1 MSSMLEQAIVDAK
14 SLREAALKNAEQAII
29 EQYAPKIKEAVESML
44 GENTN
49 KQYHIGER
57 VKYEG
62 RIYEVS
68 VGSDNGQVG
77 LKELDGKTH
86 MVNESEVSD
95 LTEQDLLQEDE
106 GMGASEAGSST
117 AGSSIEAPFAGNPR
131 VDPER
136 SVEYSVEME
145 EPVYK
150 FNLDDLKAEMESEMQ
165 TGEEP
170 PALESTD
177 DLLDDLNLETE
188 PEAGPDE
195 PEEPEEDVLSGLN
208 LQEDLIT
215 EIEEMLKEVAND
227 SEEEVLEEELVVD
240 LAGVNKGGWTETF
253 APTIGRQ
260 YEEEL
265 ANMES
270 TKYKEENEVLNQ
282 KLKDLQENYKK
293 LQMKNKQ
300 YKETVELINEKLND
314 TLLSNAK
321 LLYSNKT
328 LSDAS
333 LNERQKSKI
342 VDAIAKAKTP
352 EEARTLCE
360 ALNATVTSGNDKKEG
375 PRTLSESVNRRSNLS
390 GILPRRKKQ
399 DGQDHNFSDRMKKL
413 AGIK

>member
-44 GENTN
+44 SESDGIR
-49 KQYHIGER
+49 HIGER

-68 VGSDNGQVG
+68 VGSDGGQVG

-95 LTEQDLLQEDE
+95 LTEQDLLQEE
-106 GMGASEAGSST
+106 EAMGGSSAGNEAG
-117 AGSSIEAPFAGNPR
+117 GSPIMAPFGGNPR

-136 SVEYSVEME
+136 TVEYSVEME
-145 EPVYK
+145 EPIYK
-150 FNLDDLKAEMESEMQ
+150 FNLEDLKAEMESEEQ
-165 TGEEP
+165 TGEEAP
-170 PALESTD
+170 PQESTD
-177 DLLDDLNLETE
+177 DLLGDLDLGVE
-188 PEAGPDE
+188 PEAGPGE
-195 PEEPEEDVLSGLN
+195 PEEPEGNVLSGLD
-208 LQEDLIT
+208 LQEDLVT
-215 EIEEMLKEVAND
+215 EIESILKEIANED
-227 SEEEVLEEELVVD
+227 EEELLEEELIVD

-265 ANMES
+265 ANMQS
-270 TKYKEENEVLNQ
+270 TKYIEENEVLNQ
-282 KLKDLQENYKK
+282 KLKDLKENYKK

-300 YKETVELINEKLND
+300 YKETVELINEKLNE

-342 VDAIAKAKTP
+342 VEAIAKVKTHEEAKT
-352 EEARTLCE
+352 LYE
-360 ALNATVTSGNDKKEG
+360 ALNATVTSGNDKKKG

-390 GILPRRKKQ
+390 SILPRRRKQ
-399 DGQDHNFSDRMKKL
+399 ATEDHNFSDRMQKL

>member
-44 GENTN
+44 GESDN
-49 KQYHIGER
+49 KRLIGEK

-68 VGSDNGQVG
+68 VGSENGQVG

-86 MVNESEVSD
+86 MVSESEVSD
-95 LTEQDLLQEDE
+95 LTEQDLLQEE
-106 GMGASEAGSST
+106 EAVGGSSAGNEAG
-117 AGSSIEAPFAGNPR
+117 GSSIEAPFAGNPR

-136 SVEYSVEME
+136 TVEYSVEME
-145 EPVYK
+145 EPIYK
-150 FNLDDLKAEMESEMQ
+150 FNLEELKAEMESEEQ

-170 PALESTD
+170 PPQESTD
-177 DLLDDLNLETE
+177 DLLGDLDLGVEPQAGPEE
-188 PEAGPDE
+188 PEA
-195 PEEPEEDVLSGLN
+195 PEEDVLSGLN
-208 LQEDLIT
+208 LQEDLVT
-215 EIEEMLKEVAND
+215 EIENMLKEIVN
-227 SEEEVLEEELVVD
+227 EEEEELLEEELIVD
-240 LAGVNKGGWTETF
+240 LAGVNKSGWTETF

-265 ANMES
+265 ANMQS
-270 TKYKEENEVLNQ
+270 TKYIEENEVLNQ
-282 KLKDLQENYKK
+282 KLKDLKENYKK

-300 YKETVELINEKLND
+300 YKETVELINEKLNE

-333 LNERQKSKI
+333 LNERQKLKI
-342 VDAIAKAKTP
+342 VEAIAKVKTHEEAKT
-352 EEARTLCE
+352 LYE
-360 ALNATVTSGNDKKEG
+360 ALNATVTSGNDKKKG

-390 GILPRRKKQ
+390 SILPRRKKQ
-399 DGQDHNFSDRMKKL
+399 ATEGHNFSDRMQKL